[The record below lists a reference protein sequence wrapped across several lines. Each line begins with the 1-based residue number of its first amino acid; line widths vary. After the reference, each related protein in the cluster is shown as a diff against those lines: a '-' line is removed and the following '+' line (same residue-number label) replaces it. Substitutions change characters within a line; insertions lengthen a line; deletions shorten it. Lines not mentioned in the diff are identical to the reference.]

1 MNNFELRM
9 TIWKLINPVTSNCD
23 RRPAG
28 QREKDFQRAVSGSNN
43 LKFSDKNHVTKTFT
57 FLSSCD
63 KAALGFFYE

>member
-28 QREKDFQRAVSGSNN
+28 QREKDFQLAVSESKM
-43 LKFSDKNHVTKTFT
+43 LAIDASDKLAQETK
-57 FLSSCD
+57 
-63 KAALGFFYE
+63 